1 MPKMRKKKIWKKR
14 RKSLMPSVIEWEYI
28 LDKYSKE
35 QILDIL
41 ESDSEEST
49 RLRSSSP
56 FTGILSD
63 IERKNIFKLYDI

>member
-1 MPKMRKKKIWKKR
+1 
-14 RKSLMPSVIEWEYI
+14 MPSVIEWEYI

-35 QILDIL
+35 QILAIL

-63 IERKNIFKLYDI
+63 IERKNIFNLYDTAKQLKKL

>member
-1 MPKMRKKKIWKKR
+1 
-14 RKSLMPSVIEWEYI
+14 MPSVIEWEYI

-35 QILDIL
+35 QILAIL